1 MKWIELW
8 AMFEFIGAILGIVVF
23 LIWLIICIIGIIK
36 R

>member
-8 AMFEFIGAILGIVVF
+8 AMFEVIGAILGIILF